1 MRVKGAIFSFTP
13 RLGPDDAAYLR
24 WHLLDHMPEQFRL
37 PGILHGV
44 RWIADDALA
53 AVRIAGDDGGPLA
66 ETGSVVGYLYA
77 DTVPLA
83 DRPRPMAVIREL
95 YVEPDGRDVGIGE
108 ALMDGVLAWA
118 REQGCDGVDS
128 FALPGNRALKNL
140 FERYGLVAR
149 AILVHRPLGG
159 DP

>member
-1 MRVKGAIFSFTP
+1 VEAARPAVAADVPEIARLVRLARDAMTAERGGA
-13 RLGPDDAAYLR
+13 L
-24 WHLLDHMPEQFRL
+24 W
-37 PGILHGV
+37 
-44 RWIADDALA
+44 LA
-53 AVRIAGDDGGPLA
+53 AEGQGQFDVTSIGDVVSRPGHHLSVGTLD
-66 ETGSVVGYLYA
+66 GSVVGYLYA

-83 DRPRPMAVIREL
+83 GRSGPLAVIREL
-95 YVEPDGRDVGIGE
+95 YVEPDGREVGIGE

-118 REQGCDGVDS
+118 RAQGCAGIDS